1 MQNRDESIKKELE
14 VSREKKELNIFRSM
28 YYQLNAKPDSM
39 SKVFSNSVIVS
50 REDIIELNQRIK
62 NKISMHCEEDDGYI
76 ATVTV
81 NLKNKKIIN
90 FKCWEEF
97 IEYEWNEVHPINSM
111 ILKWNFNVRMPQ
123 YEFPQNHG
131 LMVKISSGLK
141 PEEMLNLIFSGNIE
155 DFEEIDTNTFPIAAR
170 VDFIEP
176 LLGEELLNLVANW
189 VSGLKKNSADKNPF
203 LLIMRKYRKKVA
215 YYFNYFAFFMLL
227 ILGVVIINKTLFS
240 FNVTHVKD
248 ITINQMRVL
257 FNVVIIVSVML
268 AIALKILDRVA
279 KKIYEKLQQYG
290 AGFIFNITKGDIKKQ
305 EEILKDDRKSGKSIV
320 LHFIASLIFN
330 VICGIISAII
340 A

>member
-1 MQNRDESIKKELE
+1 MQNMGESRKRELE
-14 VSREKKELNIFRSM
+14 VSEEKKELNIFRSM

-50 REDIIELNQRIK
+50 REDIIDLNQRVR
-62 NKISMHCEEDDGYI
+62 NKIRMHCEEDDGYI

-81 NLKNKKIIN
+81 NLKNKKVIN

-97 IEYEWNEVHPINSM
+97 IAYEWNEVHPINSM
-111 ILKWNFNVRMPQ
+111 ILKWNFNVKMPQ

-227 ILGVVIINKTLFS
+227 ILGTIIVNKTLFS
-240 FNVTHVKD
+240 FDAIYVKD
-248 ITINQMRVL
+248 ITLNQMSVL
-257 FNVVIIVSVML
+257 FNVVIVVAVIL
-268 AIALKILDRVA
+268 TIALKILDRVA
-279 KKIYEKLQQYG
+279 QKIYEKLQQYG
-290 AGFIFNITKGDIKKQ
+290 VGFIFNITKGDAKKQ
-305 EEILKDDRKSGKSIV
+305 EEILENNRKSGKSIA
-320 LHFIASLIFN
+320 LHFMASLLFN
-330 VICGIISAII
+330 VACGIISAII
-340 A
+340 I